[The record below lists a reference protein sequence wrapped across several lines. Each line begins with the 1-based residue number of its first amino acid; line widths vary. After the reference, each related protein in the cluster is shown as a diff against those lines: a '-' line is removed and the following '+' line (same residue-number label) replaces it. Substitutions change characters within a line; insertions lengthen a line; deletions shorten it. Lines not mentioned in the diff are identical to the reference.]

1 MITISS
7 TKTHQQCWTHYPAFK
22 CLLNK
27 TVLKNEY
34 SEFLSLPDKT
44 IKCLSKIRQK
54 FFYTLMSLLT
64 FLLVTQT
71 FSSRY
76 FEFYDIPSG
85 MIKTLRYETVSYIY
99 II

>member
-44 IKCLSKIRQK
+44 KMLVKNK
-54 FFYTLMSLLT
+54 AEVFFTLMSLLT

-76 FEFYDIPSG
+76 FEIYDIPSR

>member
-44 IKCLSKIRQK
+44 KMLVKNK
-54 FFYTLMSLLT
+54 AEV
-64 FLLVTQT
+64 FLYLNVVTD
-71 FSSRY
+71 FSSGDTD
-76 FEFYDIPSG
+76 FLISIF
-85 MIKTLRYETVSYIY
+85 
-99 II
+99 